1 MARRFACPRTRRLC
15 SSGWQSHACLQ
26 AAAPKPGRACAGV
39 RQLLWADVHGERMH
53 FQPLYAWLAGEVV
66 FSADRA
72 RLDTLPPQC
81 RAKLLLVM
89 AAFTPYY
96 TPPQARTSKPRRWAS
111 VLRRATSVAPINRM
125 QVT

>member
-1 MARRFACPRTRRLC
+1 M
-15 SSGWQSHACLQ
+15 
-26 AAAPKPGRACAGV
+26 
-39 RQLLWADVHGERMH
+39 RQLLWADVHGERVH

-66 FSADRA
+66 FAADRA

-96 TPPQARTSKPRRWAS
+96 TPPQARTSKPKPVPWG
-111 VLRRATSVAPINRM
+111 
-125 QVT
+125 

>member
-1 MARRFACPRTRRLC
+1 M
-15 SSGWQSHACLQ
+15 
-26 AAAPKPGRACAGV
+26 

-96 TPPQARTSKPRRWAS
+96 TPPQARTSNPIRLLSVCCGMKLLGHNAPLQAS
-111 VLRRATSVAPINRM
+111 LACDLRQREWRSIPKRCS
-125 QVT
+125 QQ